1 MEDLAEK
8 GKGKGERE
16 RRRWE
21 GRTER
26 QSVNF
31 VISSSTKSPASLFT
45 SYLYSEDPLP
55 CVLVSSIACM
65 LSSTLEGDHCD
76 NAKCAHTCYIVEG
89 AIIHA
94 TLMDELPTIH
104 FTLMGELSHST
115 LMNKLSYMF
124 YTSG

>member
-1 MEDLAEK
+1 MEGLGEK

-45 SYLYSEDPLP
+45 SYIYSEDPLP
-55 CVLVSSIACM
+55 CVLISSIACM
-65 LSSTLEGDHCD
+65 LSRTLEGDHCD
-76 NAKCAHTCYIVEG
+76 NVKGAHTCYIVEG

-94 TLMDELPTIH
+94 TLTGELPTIH
-104 FTLMGELSHST
+104 FTQTGELAYT
-115 LMNKLSYMF
+115 LH
-124 YTSG
+124 